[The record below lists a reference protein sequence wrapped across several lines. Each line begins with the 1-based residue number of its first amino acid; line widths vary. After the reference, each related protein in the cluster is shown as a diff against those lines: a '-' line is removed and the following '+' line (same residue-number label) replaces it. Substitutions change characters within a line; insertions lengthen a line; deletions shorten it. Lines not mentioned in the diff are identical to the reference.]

1 MNNQKK
7 AISTTEARIILKSHL
22 HFSGRIMYDFAAK
35 AEKPTTLVGCYVR
48 SAKEL
53 DSIIED
59 VRYLGFD
66 NNVTINMDNLVR
78 IHGCRKV
85 GR

>member
-22 HFSGRIMYDFAAK
+22 VYGRIMYDFAAK

-53 DSIIED
+53 NSIIED

-66 NNVTINMDNLVR
+66 NKVTINQYNLVR

-85 GR
+85 RR